1 MTSGSTHSLDHA
13 ARSRIV
19 SYIVDASKE
28 IDRLNSEMEE
38 LEPQIHYDILA
49 YKKYKVKKGA
59 KDAMR
64 QQIQDCY
71 ETLL

>member
-1 MTSGSTHSLDHA
+1 MTTLDHA
-13 ARSRIV
+13 APSRLV
-19 SYIVDASKE
+19 EYIVDAQKGVERLDKE
-28 IDRLNSEMEE
+28 LKL
-38 LEPQIHYDILA
+38 LEHFIYYDVLA

-71 ETLL
+71 EALKSL

>member
-1 MTSGSTHSLDHA
+1 MTTLDYA

-19 SYIVDASKE
+19 EYIVDAQKE
-28 IDRLNSEMEE
+28 VERLDKE
-38 LEPQIHYDILA
+38 LESLEPFIYYNVLA
-49 YKKYKVKKGA
+49 YKKHKVKKGA

-71 ETLL
+71 EALKCL